1 MRRLMVLL
9 VVTALLINGKT
20 INAQST
26 QDSKKKI
33 GVVVTILPLAD
44 FVENIG
50 KDKVDVSVVIPPG
63 GNPHTYEPTPSQ
75 LKQVSQAQ
83 MYVKVGSGVE
93 FELAWMDKLASLN
106 KNMLICDSSEGIR
119 LIEMTE
125 RHHKKNKEHH
135 NEDGYHHGKDPHIWL
150 SPVNAKVIVA
160 NIKNALIEIDPGNK
174 EFYTHNAQEFILRLD
189 NLNKE
194 FGDNLSALKNRTF
207 IVFHPAWGYFA
218 SDYGLKQI
226 PIEVEGKEPT
236 VKELIKLIKKAK
248 KCNIRVVFASPQFSK
263 KSAEVIAKEINGKV
277 VFMDPL
283 AKNYI
288 ENLHKVVDA
297 FTQSLK

>member
-1 MRRLMVLL
+1 MKRLMVLL
-9 VVTALLINGKT
+9 VVTALLVNGKT
-20 INAQST
+20 INAQSI

-50 KDKVDVSVVIPPG
+50 KDKVDVSVMIPPG

-125 RHHKKNKEHH
+125 HHHEENEGHH
-135 NEDGYHHGKDPHIWL
+135 RGRDPHIWL
-150 SPVNAKVIVA
+150 SPVNAMLMVTS
-160 NIKNALIEIDPGNK
+160 IKNALIEIDSGNK

-194 FGDNLSALKNRTF
+194 FGDKLSALKNRSF
-207 IVFHPAWGYFA
+207 VVFHPAWGYFA
-218 SDYGLKQI
+218 ADYGLKQI

-236 VKELIKLIKKAK
+236 AKELTQLIKEAK
-248 KCNIRVVFASPQFSK
+248 KCNIKVVFSSPQFSK